1 MIYNLED
8 GRKALRDVFALQLFD
23 NVQVRL
29 RAVVSRPCLSIS
41 RMPVWLA
48 RAHEGC
54 VSHHTQGL

>member
-29 RAVVSRPCLSIS
+29 IALAICWTRGALDVFALHLFDSVLGIS
-41 RMPVWLA
+41 D
-48 RAHEGC
+48 
-54 VSHHTQGL
+54 HTR